1 MTFARVDANQVEI
14 VSALRKIGCFVQ
26 SLAEIG
32 KGCPDLL
39 CALRGKW
46 YVLELKDGAKPLSAR
61 RLTPD
66 EVKWHQAAL
75 QCGPVH
81 VVESVEQA
89 IQIITKGE

>member
-1 MTFARVDANQVEI
+1 MTYARVDANQAAI
-14 VSALRKIGCFVQ
+14 VSALRKIGAFVQ

-32 KGCPDLL
+32 KGCPDILV
-39 CALRGKW
+39 CFRGIW
-46 YVLELKDGAKPLSAR
+46 AVMEIKDGTKPPSAR

-89 IQIITKGE
+89 IQIITGE